1 MELNENQKKEITLQ
15 MVPVM
20 LALIGL
26 AALLIGSVL
35 YAYFQGWI

>member
-35 YAYFQGWI
+35 YAYFQEWI